1 MLETSARLLRLL
13 SLLQSRRDWT
23 GPELA
28 ERLDVTARTVRRDVE
43 RLRALG
49 YPVHAAPGTAGGYRL
64 GAGAALPPLLL
75 DDEEAV
81 AVALCLRTG
90 AGGTV
95 EGVEETSVRALA
107 KLEQVL
113 PSRLRHRVQSMQA
126 ITVQP
131 GRGGGPTVGQ
141 QVLTVLGA
149 ACRDRERLRFDYLD
163 HRGAASRRT
172 VEPYRLVHHGRRWY
186 LLAYDVDRA
195 DWRTFRADRIEPK
208 SPTGPRFTP
217 RELPED
223 AAAYVAKGVTSRAYR
238 YQAVIVLHTS
248 ADSLAQ
254 YSWSGFGTITARDDL
269 SCELRTGF
277 ESLDA
282 LAMYVGMLGVHFEI
296 KEPPEFADHLRAVAA
311 RLSWAADAA
320 ESSRAGVSPAGR

>member
-1 MLETSARLLRLL
+1 VLETSARLLRLL

-28 ERLDVTARTVRRDVE
+28 ERLEVSARTVRRDVE

-49 YPVHAAPGTAGGYRL
+49 YPVHATPGTAGGYRL

-75 DDEEAV
+75 DDEEAI

-90 AGGTV
+90 AGGSV
-95 EGVEETSVRALA
+95 EGVEETSLRALA

-113 PSRLRHRVQSMQA
+113 PSRLRHRVQAMQA
-126 ITVQP
+126 VTVQP
-131 GRGGGPTVGQ
+131 PRPGASVVAQ
-141 QVLTVLGA
+141 QVLTALGA
-149 ACRDRERLRFDYLD
+149 ACRDHERLRFDYRD
-163 HRGAASRRT
+163 HGGTTTRRT

-186 LLAYDVDRA
+186 LLAYDTERD
-195 DWRTFRADRIEPK
+195 DWRTFRVDRIAPM

-238 YQAVIVLHTS
+238 YQARLVLHAPAEVVTRF
-248 ADSLAQ
+248 A
-254 YSWSGFGTITARDDL
+254 WSGFGMLTALDENT
-269 SCELRTGF
+269 CELRTGF
-277 ESLDA
+277 ETLDS
-282 LAMYVGMLGVHFEI
+282 LAMYVGMVGVEFEVR
-296 KEPPEFADHLRAVAA
+296 EPPELAAHLRAVAA
-311 RLSWAADAA
+311 RLTRAADAA
-320 ESSRAGVSPAGR
+320 G

>member
-13 SLLQSRRDWT
+13 SLLQSRRDWN

-28 ERLDVTARTVRRDVE
+28 ERLDVTVRTVRRDVE

-95 EGVEETSVRALA
+95 DGIEETSVRALA

-113 PSRLRHRVQSMQA
+113 PSRLRHRVQAMQA
-126 ITVQP
+126 VTVQP
-131 GRGGGPTVGQ
+131 RRSGPTVNQ

-149 ACRDRERLRFDYLD
+149 ACRDREQLRFDYRD
-163 HRGAASRRT
+163 HGGTASRRT

-186 LLAYDVDRA
+186 LLAYDVERA
-195 DWRTFRADRIEPK
+195 DWRTFRVDRIEPR

-223 AAAYVAKGVTSRAYR
+223 AAEYVAKGVTSRAYR
-238 YQAVIVLHTS
+238 YQAVIVLHAS

-254 YSWSGFGTITARDDL
+254 FVWSGFCTITARDEL

-277 ESLDA
+277 ESLDS

-296 KEPPEFADHLRAVAA
+296 REPPELADHLRTVAA
-311 RLSWAADAA
+311 RLTRAA
-320 ESSRAGVSPAGR
+320 GTTGTVSPVAR

>member
-23 GPELA
+23 GPDLA
-28 ERLDVTARTVRRDVE
+28 ERLGVTARTVRRDVE

-90 AGGTV
+90 AGSSV
-95 EGVEETSVRALA
+95 EGIQETSVRALT

-113 PSRLRHRVQSMQA
+113 PSRLRHRVQAMQA
-126 ITVQP
+126 VTVRP
-131 GRGGGPTVGQ
+131 RAAGPTVGQ
-141 QVLTVLGA
+141 EVLTVIGA
-149 ACRDRERLRFDYLD
+149 ACRDRELLRFDYRD
-163 HRGAASRRT
+163 YAGKASRRA
-172 VEPYRLVHHGRRWY
+172 VEPYRLVHHGWRWY

-195 DWRTFRADRIEPK
+195 DWRTFRVDRMEPK
-208 SPTGPRFTP
+208 PPTGPRFTP

-223 AAAYVAKGVTSRAYR
+223 AAEYVAKGVTSHAYR
-238 YQAVIVLHTS
+238 FQARVVLHAPASTVRQIW
-248 ADSLAQ
+248 A
-254 YSWSGFGTITARDDL
+254 GFGAVDPLDADT
-269 SCELRTGF
+269 CELTTGF

-282 LAMYVGMLGVHFEI
+282 LAMFVGMLGVDFEVR
-296 KEPPEFADHLRAVAA
+296 EPPELAEYLRVVAG
-311 RLSWAADAA
+311 RLTRAADRGVADGTEA
-320 ESSRAGVSPAGR
+320 SSGPG

>member
-13 SLLQSRRDWT
+13 SLLQSRRDWS

-28 ERLDVTARTVRRDVE
+28 ERLGVTARTVRRDVE

-95 EGVEETSVRALA
+95 EGIEETSVRALA

-126 ITVQP
+126 VTVQQRRP
-131 GRGGGPTVGQ
+131 GPTVNQ

-149 ACRDRERLRFDYLD
+149 ACRDREQLRFDYRD
-163 HRGAASRRT
+163 HGGAASRRA

-186 LLAYDVDRA
+186 LLAYDVERA
-195 DWRTFRADRIEPK
+195 DWRTFRVDRIEPK
-208 SPTGPRFTP
+208 SPSGPRFTP
-217 RELPED
+217 RELPDD
-223 AAAYVAKGVTSRAYR
+223 AAAYVAEGVTSRAYR
-238 YQAVIVLHTS
+238 FQAVVVLH
-248 ADSLAQ
+248 APAEAIAQ
-254 YSWSGFGTITARDDL
+254 YAWAGFGTVTARDDS

-282 LAMYVGMLGVHFEI
+282 LAMYVGMLGVPFEVR
-296 KEPPEFADHLRAVAA
+296 EPRELADHLRTVAA
-311 RLSWAADAA
+311 RLTRAADATA
-320 ESSRAGVSPAGR
+320 AVSPADR

>member
-28 ERLDVTARTVRRDVE
+28 DRLDVTARTVRRDVE

-95 EGVEETSVRALA
+95 EGIEETSVRALA

-126 ITVQP
+126 VTVQP
-131 GRGGGPTVGQ
+131 RSHGPIVNQ
-141 QVLTVLGA
+141 QLLTLVGA
-149 ACRDRERLRFDYLD
+149 ACRDREQLRFDYLD
-163 HRGAASRRT
+163 HGGSASRRT
-172 VEPYRLVHHGRRWY
+172 VEPYRLVHHGHRWY
-186 LLAYDVDRA
+186 LLAYDVDRT
-195 DWRTFRADRIEPK
+195 DWRTFRVDRIEPK
-208 SPTGPRFTP
+208 PPTGPRFTP
-217 RELPED
+217 RELPDD

-238 YQAVIVLHTS
+238 YQAVILLHTS
-248 ADSLAQ
+248 AATLAE
-254 YSWSGFGTITARDDL
+254 YDWTGFGTVTVHDDL

-277 ESLDA
+277 ESLEA
-282 LAMYVGMLGVHFEI
+282 LAMYVGMLGVEFEV
-296 KEPPEFADHLRAVAA
+296 KEPPELADHLRTVAA
-311 RLSWAADAA
+311 RLARAADAA
-320 ESSRAGVSPAGR
+320 G

>member
-23 GPELA
+23 GPDLA
-28 ERLDVTARTVRRDVE
+28 ERLGVTGRTVRRDME

-90 AGGTV
+90 AGGSV
-95 EGVEETSVRALA
+95 EGIEETSVRALA

-113 PSRLRHRVQSMQA
+113 PSRLRHRVQAMQA
-126 ITVQP
+126 VTVQP
-131 GRGGGPTVGQ
+131 RTGGPVVGQ
-141 QVLTVLGA
+141 EVLTVLGA

-163 HRGAASRRT
+163 HGGAASRRT

-195 DWRTFRADRIEPK
+195 DWRTFRADRIVPK
-208 SPTGPRFTP
+208 PPTGPRFTP

-223 AAAYVAKGVTSRAYR
+223 AAEYVAKGVTSRAYR
-238 YQAVIVLHTS
+238 FQARVVLHASVEAVT
-248 ADSLAQ
+248 Q
-254 YSWSGFGTITARDDL
+254 YTWSGMGTVTALGDD
-269 SCELRTGF
+269 SCELVTGF
-277 ESLDA
+277 QSLDA
-282 LAMYVGMLGVHFEI
+282 LAMFTGMLGVEFEV
-296 KEPPEFADHLRAVAA
+296 KEPPELAERLRVVAA
-311 RLSWAADAA
+311 RLT
-320 ESSRAGVSPAGR
+320 RGAGD

>member
-1 MLETSARLLRLL
+1 MLETSARLLRML
-13 SLLQSRRDWT
+13 SLLQSRRDWS

-28 ERLDVTARTVRRDVE
+28 QRLDVTARTVRRDVE

-49 YPVHAAPGTAGGYRL
+49 YPVHATSGTAGGYRL
-64 GAGAALPPLLL
+64 GAGARLPPLLL

-95 EGVEETSVRALA
+95 EGIEETSVRALA

-113 PSRLRHRVQSMQA
+113 PSRLRHRVQAMQA
-126 ITVQP
+126 VTVQP
-131 GRGGGPTVGQ
+131 PRPGASVVAQ
-141 QVLTVLGA
+141 QVLTALGA
-149 ACRDRERLRFDYLD
+149 ACRDHERLRFDYRD
-163 HRGAASRRT
+163 HGGTTTRRT

-186 LLAYDVDRA
+186 LLAYDTERD
-195 DWRTFRADRIEPK
+195 DWRTFRVDRIAPT

-238 YQAVIVLHTS
+238 YQARLVLHAPAEVVTRF
-248 ADSLAQ
+248 A
-254 YSWSGFGTITARDDL
+254 WSGFGMLTALDENT
-269 SCELRTGF
+269 CELRTGF
-277 ESLDA
+277 ETLDS
-282 LAMYVGMLGVHFEI
+282 LAMYVGMVGVEFEVG
-296 KEPPEFADHLRAVAA
+296 EPPELAAHLRAVAA
-311 RLSWAADAA
+311 RLTRAADAA
-320 ESSRAGVSPAGR
+320 E